1 MMPPMQ
7 SDRGGHNHA
16 RNAPANAAHAG
27 GALSGDVLNVPNII
41 TFGRLCLVPVTVWLV
56 LRGQTGVAFAC
67 FALAGVSDGVDGWLA
82 RRRGGT
88 ALGAMLDPVADKL
101 LLVSMF
107 VTLAAIGVLPD
118 WLAILVVFRDLV
130 IVGGIVLMWQL
141 SMPVR
146 IRPMLISKLNTA
158 LQLLLVGVVL
168 MLEGF
173 GLRAPGLRGVL
184 VTLVAASTL
193 LSGGL
198 YVWKAS
204 RGAAGR

>member
-1 MMPPMQ
+1 MMFHGFL
-7 SDRGGHNHA
+7 RLA
-16 RNAPANAAHAG
+16 FVAAMA
-27 GALSGDVLNVPNII
+27 
-41 TFGRLCLVPVTVWLV
+41 FGFV
-56 LRGQTGVAFAC
+56 
-67 FALAGVSDGVDGWLA
+67 GVDVA
-82 RRRGGT
+82 R
-88 ALGAMLDPVADKL
+88 ALTIELNDVAADRIERQR
-101 LLVSMF
+101 
-107 VTLAAIGVLPD
+107 AAAVGVLPD

-130 IVGGIVLMWQL
+130 IVGGIMLMWQL

-173 GLRAPGLRGVL
+173 GLGAPGLRGVL

-204 RGAAGR
+204 RGAAGA